1 MKSSNLLAVF
11 AAWLGFVLG
20 SALHAQTSPSAASA
34 SPKAADEPTT
44 LSVFMVSE
52 EKNVGYSSMQT
63 TAGMRTVQELKNVAN
78 SISVVNSELIAD
90 IGATN
95 LAEISKYFV
104 SGEESQNPNGFQV
117 TVYRG
122 ISTASSALRN
132 GWIWY
137 SPQDTYV
144 MERLE
149 LLRGPNAFLYGEAAL
164 GGGSNQITKRGL
176 FTRDFNRLKV
186 TGGGGGPSSDV
197 TLSNYHLRRAELDFN
212 RVIKRDTLAV
222 RVASVASNGAGWDD
236 NVSSRIR
243 GIYGAVSYRPFRST
257 QVDVMLER
265 TTTTNVRAQGLF
277 TDQFSYTTRTALTNA
292 NGLLYVPATGQL
304 YRANGLVRSG
314 GSGLTIV
321 DQSVV
326 PRGFQVTGPNNT
338 QRDNFNSFSIEVS
351 QKIGRNLN
359 LLFSGNAYQRKTDLY
374 GNPVGAAVYRDLSP
388 LLPSGAVNPNFNRL
402 YTEYQR
408 TDVFSGNTVRDM
420 RISAVYDLRTSWM
433 KQQIVMNLQQHQD
446 TPKAQSGAK
455 FAEYIDPA
463 NPSFIGALDS
473 SISLAAN
480 ATSRATLTNNRFYR
494 RYYLGDGDSGQLTGD
509 MGGRP
514 GVSAWFPDLGGA
526 VGATNATFR
535 RFYTPSV
542 GVGASGSYFN
552 DHLFTLVG
560 VRQDHF
566 NMRTEWG
573 VVQALPGYDWR
584 NNYIPGQTAATPAF
598 YNAKADGSNYGA
610 VLRVNDMLAFSW
622 NHGKSFQISVGDGSG
637 LFTPGQLQTIPRG
650 EGEDASMR
658 LTFLGGRL
666 EVNTTYYKNY
676 QPNARINPAP
686 SVAIQDELTAIFGT
700 GFNRTGQDYQ
710 TLNTSGYELEV
721 VANFTRN
728 WRLMLNASTNELA
741 LTNRLPQLKGFQAAA
756 KAQNK
761 ATPLLDALL
770 LTFPDGVPSAGYT
783 KARGNVL
790 TRYDFA
796 QGALKGFY
804 IGGGA
809 NWRQPTFRGNAVLV
823 QGGAAQAL
831 WSPSYTV
838 VNLLAGYRTKLFARP
853 ISFALN
859 MDNVLNKDYY
869 VSGAANIGKW
879 GVPQNFR
886 FSSVVEF

>member
-1 MKSSNLLAVF
+1 M
-11 AAWLGFVLG
+11 
-20 SALHAQTSPSAASA
+20 
-34 SPKAADEPTT
+34 
-44 LSVFMVSE
+44 
-52 EKNVGYSSMQT
+52 
-63 TAGMRTVQELKNVAN
+63 
-78 SISVVNSELIAD
+78 
-90 IGATN
+90 
-95 LAEISKYFV
+95 
-104 SGEESQNPNGFQV
+104 
-117 TVYRG
+117 
-122 ISTASSALRN
+122 
-132 GWIWY
+132 
-137 SPQDTYV
+137 
-144 MERLE
+144 
-149 LLRGPNAFLYGEAAL
+149 
-164 GGGSNQITKRGL
+164 
-176 FTRDFNRLKV
+176 
-186 TGGGGGPSSDV
+186 
-197 TLSNYHLRRAELDFN
+197 
-212 RVIKRDTLAV
+212 
-222 RVASVASNGAGWDD
+222 
-236 NVSSRIR
+236 
-243 GIYGAVSYRPFRST
+243 
-257 QVDVMLER
+257 
-265 TTTTNVRAQGLF
+265 
-277 TDQFSYTTRTALTNA
+277 
-292 NGLLYVPATGQL
+292 
-304 YRANGLVRSG
+304 
-314 GSGLTIV
+314 
-321 DQSVV
+321 
-326 PRGFQVTGPNNT
+326 
-338 QRDNFNSFSIEVS
+338 
-351 QKIGRNLN
+351 
-359 LLFSGNAYQRKTDLY
+359 
-374 GNPVGAAVYRDLSP
+374 
-388 LLPSGAVNPNFNRL
+388 
-402 YTEYQR
+402 
-408 TDVFSGNTVRDM
+408 
-420 RISAVYDLRTSWM
+420 
-433 KQQIVMNLQQHQD
+433 
-446 TPKAQSGAK
+446 
-455 FAEYIDPA
+455 
-463 NPSFIGALDS
+463 
-473 SISLAAN
+473 
-480 ATSRATLTNNRFYR
+480 TNNRFYR

-526 VGATNATFR
+526 VGATNATYR

-573 VVQALPGYDWR
+573 VVQALPGYTWV
-584 NNYIPGQTAATPAF
+584 NNTIPGQATATPAF

-666 EVNTTYYKNY
+666 EVNTTHYKNY

-804 IGGGA
+804 LGGGA

-823 QGGAAQAL
+823 QGGTAQAL

-859 MDNVLNKDYY
+859 VDNVLNKEYY

>member
-1 MKSSNLLAVF
+1 MKFAPRTLALF
-11 AAWLGFVLG
+11 ATVMASTVSLDAQTAPTG
-20 SALHAQTSPSAASA
+20 SALSA
-34 SPKAADEPTT
+34 KAKEEPIA
-44 LSVFMVSE
+44 LSVFTVNE
-52 EKNVGYSSMQT
+52 EQNSGYASMQT

-122 ISTASSALRN
+122 ISTASSSLRN

-137 SPQDTYV
+137 SPQDSYV

-176 FTRDFNRLKV
+176 FTRDFNRLKI
-186 TGGGGGPSSDV
+186 TGGAGGPSSSPS
-197 TLSNYHLRRAELDFN
+197 LSNYNLRRAELDLN

-222 RVASVASNGAGWDD
+222 RVASVASNGNGWDD
-236 NVSSRIR
+236 NASSQIR
-243 GIYGAVSYRPFRST
+243 GLYGAVTYRPFRST
-257 QVDVMLER
+257 QIDVMVER
-265 TTTTNVRAQGLF
+265 TNTTNVRAQGLF
-277 TDQFSYTTRTALTNA
+277 TDQFSYTTRTTLTNA
-292 NGLLYVPATGQL
+292 NGLVYVPATGQL
-304 YRANGLVRSG
+304 YRATGQVRSA

-321 DQSVV
+321 DPTVV

-359 LLFSGNAYQRKTDLY
+359 LLLSGNAYQRKTDLY

-388 LLPSGAVNPNFNRL
+388 LLPNGAANPNFNRL

-408 TDVFSGNTVRDM
+408 TDVFSGNIVRDM
-420 RISAVYDLRTSWM
+420 RLSAVYDLKLSWM
-433 KQQIVMNLQQHQD
+433 KQQIVVNLQQHQD

-455 FAEYIDPA
+455 FGEYIDPA
-463 NPSFIGALDS
+463 SSSFIGTIDPAI
-473 SISLAAN
+473 SIAAN
-480 ATSRATLTNNRFYR
+480 TANRATLTNNRFYR
-494 RYYLGDGDSGQLTGD
+494 RYYLGDGDSGRLTGD
-509 MGGRP
+509 MGGKP
-514 GVSAWFPDLGGA
+514 GVSAWYPDLGGA

-573 VVQALPGYDWR
+573 VVQALPGYAWS
-584 NNYIPGQTAATPAF
+584 NNYIPGQATATPAF

-610 VLRVNDMLAFSW
+610 VLRVNDTLAFSW

-650 EGEDASMR
+650 EGQDASMR
-658 LTFLGGRL
+658 LTFFGGRL

-676 QPNARINPAP
+676 QPNARIAPAP
-686 SVAIQDELTAIFGT
+686 SVAIQDELTGIFGT

-710 TLNTSGYELEV
+710 TLNTNGYELEV

-728 WRLMLNASTNELA
+728 WRLMLNASTNKLA
-741 LTNRLPQLKGFQAAA
+741 LTNRLPQLKAFQAAA
-756 KAQNK
+756 KNQSK
-761 ATPLLDALL
+761 TTPLLDAFL

-783 KARGNVL
+783 KARGNLL
-790 TRYDFA
+790 TRYDFT
-796 QGALKGFY
+796 QGTLKGFY
-804 IGGGA
+804 LGGGA

-823 QGGAAQAL
+823 QGGTAQGL
-831 WSPSYTV
+831 WSPAYTV
-838 VNLLAGYRTKLFARP
+838 VNLMGGYRTKLLQRP
-853 ISFALN
+853 ITFALN
-859 MDNVLNKDYY
+859 VDNVLNKDYY
-869 VSGAANIGKW
+869 VSGAANVGKW

-886 FSSVVEF
+886 FSTVVDF